1 MHKWSYF
8 HFNSCCTSMRYTA
21 HSSNPTV
28 TPIGWIFCLIRL
40 FPAILYLHLLPPS
53 FLFWW
58 WAPSCCIEKSEVTRE
73 YFPSSNNQKTKPIFT
88 YNLQSSPTSLQLQWG
103 IECLFL
109 LKPTPPLLQ
118 ISPPSSPLVSFLCIG
133 SFPSASKHAPKA
145 PITRSTNSKTRNL
158 PLTPHI
164 LLETAHFSVPLY
176 INLLERVVYTCWPH
190 FLTSS

>member
-109 LKPTPPLLQ
+109 LKPTPPLAPDFTPFLS
-118 ISPPSSPLVSFLCIG
+118 ISLFPLYWLI
-133 SFPSASKHAPKA
+133 PLSKQ
-145 PITRSTNSKTRNL
+145 TRSKSSHHK
-158 PLTPHI
+158 
-164 LLETAHFSVPLY
+164 
-176 INLLERVVYTCWPH
+176 INK
-190 FLTSS
+190 